1 MLKKLLAISNS
12 TSIKRKIIRNVFWA
26 VIGKVITLFSTLIV
40 GIFVAR
46 YLGPKQY
53 GLMNYVISIASLFT
67 VFATFGS
74 SEIIIRELS
83 KKEKPKEVVLGSA
96 MALRMGL
103 AILCF
108 ISIVIYLF
116 FSGETTETSTLILIY
131 SSSIFFSCSEVIRFY
146 FTSIVDN
153 EYIVKSEIFRTIIGA
168 IVKIILLFCKA
179 PLIAFV
185 FALAFDFLLLASGYI
200 VVYRKKIGPICQWN
214 IDFKFVKTLLTTS
227 FPLLISST
235 AVIIYQR
242 IDQVMIA
249 KMLDNEFV
257 GYFSTAMSFVNVLAF
272 IPITIMQTTSPILVE
287 YWKNDKLKYEQES
300 QRIIGATTWLLIILC
315 SIVALLSS
323 PIINYTYGA
332 SYTDAIPVLQILVFK
347 VVGIA
352 IINLS
357 GQLIIIENIH
367 QLAFIRNILSCVIC
381 IICNYYFIPRWG
393 IIGSAWATIITV
405 FFTGE
410 VANIFIPKYHHIL
423 KKQNVA
429 LLLGWKYL
437 LDKSYLYKKLSM

>member
-108 ISIVIYLF
+108 ISIVSYLF

-429 LLLGWKYL
+429 LLLGWKYF
-437 LDKSYLYKKLSM
+437 LDK

>member
-272 IPITIMQTTSPILVE
+272 IPITIMQTTSPILVG

-429 LLLGWKYL
+429 LLLGWKYF
-437 LDKSYLYKKLSM
+437 LDK

>member
-429 LLLGWKYL
+429 LLLGWKYF
-437 LDKSYLYKKLSM
+437 LDK

>member
-1 MLKKLLAISNS
+1 
-12 TSIKRKIIRNVFWA
+12 
-26 VIGKVITLFSTLIV
+26 
-40 GIFVAR
+40 
-46 YLGPKQY
+46 
-53 GLMNYVISIASLFT
+53 
-67 VFATFGS
+67 
-74 SEIIIRELS
+74 
-83 KKEKPKEVVLGSA
+83 
-96 MALRMGL
+96 
-103 AILCF
+103 
-108 ISIVIYLF
+108 
-116 FSGETTETSTLILIY
+116 
-131 SSSIFFSCSEVIRFY
+131 
-146 FTSIVDN
+146 
-153 EYIVKSEIFRTIIGA
+153 
-168 IVKIILLFCKA
+168 
-179 PLIAFV
+179 
-185 FALAFDFLLLASGYI
+185 
-200 VVYRKKIGPICQWN
+200 
-214 IDFKFVKTLLTTS
+214 
-227 FPLLISST
+227 
-235 AVIIYQR
+235 
-242 IDQVMIA
+242 MIA

-429 LLLGWKYL
+429 LLLGWKYF
-437 LDKSYLYKKLSM
+437 LDK

>member
-429 LLLGWKYL
+429 LLLGWKYF
-437 LDKSYLYKKLSM
+437 LDKCKQSKIGS

>member
-12 TSIKRKIIRNVFWA
+12 TSIKRKVIRNVFWA

-429 LLLGWKYL
+429 LLLGWKYF
-437 LDKSYLYKKLSM
+437 LDK

>member
-12 TSIKRKIIRNVFWA
+12 TSIKRKILRNVFWA

-429 LLLGWKYL
+429 LLLGWKYF
-437 LDKSYLYKKLSM
+437 LDK

>member
-108 ISIVIYLF
+108 ISIVSYLF

-332 SYTDAIPVLQILVFK
+332 SYTDAIPVRQILVFK

-429 LLLGWKYL
+429 LLLGWKYF
-437 LDKSYLYKKLSM
+437 LDK

>member
-83 KKEKPKEVVLGSA
+83 KKERPREVVLGSA
-96 MALRMGL
+96 IALRMGL

-131 SSSIFFSCSEVIRFY
+131 SSSIFFGCSEVIRFY

-410 VANIFIPKYHHIL
+410 IANIFIPKYHHIL

-429 LLLGWKYL
+429 LLLGWKYF
-437 LDKSYLYKKLSM
+437 LDK

>member
-200 VVYRKKIGPICQWN
+200 VVYRKKIGPICQ
-214 IDFKFVKTLLTTS
+214 
-227 FPLLISST
+227 
-235 AVIIYQR
+235 
-242 IDQVMIA
+242 
-249 KMLDNEFV
+249 
-257 GYFSTAMSFVNVLAF
+257 
-272 IPITIMQTTSPILVE
+272 
-287 YWKNDKLKYEQES
+287 
-300 QRIIGATTWLLIILC
+300 
-315 SIVALLSS
+315 
-323 PIINYTYGA
+323 
-332 SYTDAIPVLQILVFK
+332 
-347 VVGIA
+347 
-352 IINLS
+352 
-357 GQLIIIENIH
+357 
-367 QLAFIRNILSCVIC
+367 
-381 IICNYYFIPRWG
+381 
-393 IIGSAWATIITV
+393 
-405 FFTGE
+405 
-410 VANIFIPKYHHIL
+410 
-423 KKQNVA
+423 
-429 LLLGWKYL
+429 
-437 LDKSYLYKKLSM
+437 

>member
-1 MLKKLLAISNS
+1 
-12 TSIKRKIIRNVFWA
+12 
-26 VIGKVITLFSTLIV
+26 
-40 GIFVAR
+40 
-46 YLGPKQY
+46 
-53 GLMNYVISIASLFT
+53 MNYVISIASLFT

-429 LLLGWKYL
+429 LLLGWKYF
-437 LDKSYLYKKLSM
+437 LDK

>member
-131 SSSIFFSCSEVIRFY
+131 SSSIFFSCSAVIRFY

-429 LLLGWKYL
+429 LLLGWKYF
-437 LDKSYLYKKLSM
+437 LDK

>member
-300 QRIIGATTWLLIILC
+300 QRIIGATTG
-315 SIVALLSS
+315 
-323 PIINYTYGA
+323 Y
-332 SYTDAIPVLQILVFK
+332 
-347 VVGIA
+347 
-352 IINLS
+352 
-357 GQLIIIENIH
+357 
-367 QLAFIRNILSCVIC
+367 
-381 IICNYYFIPRWG
+381 
-393 IIGSAWATIITV
+393 
-405 FFTGE
+405 
-410 VANIFIPKYHHIL
+410 
-423 KKQNVA
+423 
-429 LLLGWKYL
+429 
-437 LDKSYLYKKLSM
+437 